1 MISRADPQSTPHH
14 NVITRGVDRLHSV
27 AGHLAAAA
35 RCEGGHAQACR
46 APTAAFVRNLP
57 VSACNLHHSWP
68 SLVNLVYF
76 RVNLV
81 DLVMQTR
88 FGVVQEEEAEVEKA
102 RRRQKV
108 LRICIDMADF
118 ST

>member
-1 MISRADPQSTPHH
+1 M
-14 NVITRGVDRLHSV
+14 
-27 AGHLAAAA
+27 
-35 RCEGGHAQACR
+35 
-46 APTAAFVRNLP
+46 
-57 VSACNLHHSWP
+57 
-68 SLVNLVYF
+68 NLVYF